1 MRLKNI
7 LKMKKIDNF
16 FTQADC
22 EWFLWYNSILP
33 ETRDNGLRLQTM
45 THFAQPFFARKLS
58 DLHNRLPENE
68 EITTLNINFDYG
80 AGGIHSDG
88 YLDHDKNDNIAHSY
102 LIPIV
107 VNPIDK
113 YYTVIFDQIS
123 MEAITFNGEIGLGN
137 KGITTYRQ
145 VTREDYGLSDEP
157 FDKDVYNKYLTHL
170 NYNALKGLT
179 VAHIHE
185 WKLGSA
191 MTWPRQNFHVSAN
204 FENKD
209 TRASVLIVTRYK

>member
-1 MRLKNI
+1 
-7 LKMKKIDNF
+7 MKKIDNF
-16 FTQADC
+16 FTQEDC
-22 EWFLWYNSILP
+22 DWFLWYNSVLP
-33 ETRDNGLRLQTM
+33 NTRNNGLRLQTM
-45 THFAQPFFARKLS
+45 THFAQPFFAKKLA
-58 DLHNRLPENE
+58 DLHNRLPTNE

-88 YLDHDKNDNIAHSY
+88 YLKHDKQDDIAHSY

-123 MEAITFNGEIGLGN
+123 MEAVTFNGEIGLGS

-145 VTREDYGLSDEP
+145 VTREDYGLSNEP
-157 FDKDVYNKYLTHL
+157 FDEDIYDKYLTHL
-170 NYNALKGLT
+170 SYDALKGLT
-179 VAHIHE
+179 VAHVHE
-185 WKLGSA
+185 WTLGSA

>member
-1 MRLKNI
+1 
-7 LKMKKIDNF
+7 MKKIDNF
-16 FTQADC
+16 FTVDDC
-22 EWFLWYNSILP
+22 NWFLWYNSVLP
-33 ETRDNGLRLQTM
+33 ETRDNGLRKQTM
-45 THFAQPFFARKLS
+45 THFAQPFFSRKLEK
-58 DLHNRLPENE
+58 LHKLLPSNE

-88 YLDHDKNDNIAHSY
+88 YLEHDKTDNIAKSY

-107 VNPIDK
+107 VNPVDK
-113 YYTVIFDQIS
+113 YYTVVFDQIS

-145 VTREDYGLSDEP
+145 VTRDEYGLSE
-157 FDKDVYNKYLTHL
+157 VYEKYLTHL
-170 NYNALKGLT
+170 NYDALKGLT

-185 WKLGSA
+185 WTLGSA

>member
-1 MRLKNI
+1 MKSKSI
-7 LKMKKIDNF
+7 SKMKKIDNF
-16 FTQADC
+16 FTIQDC
-22 EWFLWYNSILP
+22 NWFLWYNDVLP

-45 THFAQPFFARKLS
+45 THFAQPFFARKLEQ
-58 DLHNRLPENE
+58 LHRLLPDNE

-88 YLDHDKNDNIAHSY
+88 YLEHDKTDNIAHSY

-107 VNPIDK
+107 VNPVDK
-113 YYTVIFDQIS
+113 YYTVVFDQFS

-145 VTREDYGLSDEP
+145 VTREEYGLSDEP
-157 FDKDVYNKYLTHL
+157 FDIDVYKKYLSHL
-170 NYNALKGLT
+170 NYDALKGLT

-185 WKLGSA
+185 WTLGSA

-204 FENKD
+204 FENKN

>member
-1 MRLKNI
+1 
-7 LKMKKIDNF
+7 MKKIDNF

-22 EWFLWYNSILP
+22 DWFLWYNSILP

-45 THFAQPFFARKLS
+45 THFAQPFFAKKLL

-88 YLDHDKNDNIAHSY
+88 FLEHDKDDDIAYSY

-113 YYTVIFDQIS
+113 YFTVIFNQIS

-157 FDKDVYNKYLTHL
+157 FDKDVYDKYLTHL
-170 NYNALKGLT
+170 NYDSLKGLT